1 MQQQRRCTCQQ
12 VSCLLLQHALL
23 LLPLLLL
30 LLLLPF
36 SGSRFK
42 PCAYSSAAGACWQH
56 SRRKLQ

>member
-23 LLPLLLL
+23 LLPLLL